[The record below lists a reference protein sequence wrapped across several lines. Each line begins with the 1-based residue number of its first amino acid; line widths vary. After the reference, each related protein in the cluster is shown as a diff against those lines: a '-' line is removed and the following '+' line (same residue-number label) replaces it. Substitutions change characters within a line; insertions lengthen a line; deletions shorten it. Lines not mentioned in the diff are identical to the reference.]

1 MVELSDGWM
10 NGNMF
15 QAIHLLRRNN
25 KKIRDSFSAF
35 RINRTAFAAIQISS
49 TQTVDSETL
58 VSNPSPLSL
67 SNLVKASSHDE
78 VSNLRKIVV
87 NLF

>member
-1 MVELSDGWM
+1 MEICSKP
-10 NGNMF
+10 F
-15 QAIHLLRRNN
+15 TYFTETTKSFAIV
-25 KKIRDSFSAF
+25 FSAF

-49 TQTVDSETL
+49 AQTVDSETL

-78 VSNLRKIVV
+78 VSNRK
-87 NLF
+87 NLQ